1 MSIDYTK
8 NSRENARIN
17 AKILMSLRDAVIIGA
32 GPAGLACAL
41 EFQKNEADAVV
52 VEKDCLTSTV
62 YRFPDQ
68 MRFFSSASG
77 LEIGDFRMHAE
88 GNQPTR
94 GEAIRYYRE
103 VVSQARLDIR
113 QRETVLS
120 IDGVPGNFHLRT
132 SRGTV
137 RARQVVVA
145 TGYYGS
151 PNLLGVP
158 GESLPKVAHYYRDAH
173 PYFGSDVVVIGGRNS
188 AGIVA
193 VELADAG
200 ARVTLV
206 HRGDRFG
213 MKPAIRAALEA
224 RIASQ
229 QIQVLMRSRVTA
241 IHQFFVA
248 VDTPRGEREI
258 ANDFVF
264 AMTGYHADFEF
275 LTRNGIPLSPCGD
288 RPIYDPETLES
299 GRPGVYF
306 AGAVMAGVYTHE
318 IAIESSRHHGAKIM
332 AGISSKSKLGEMC
345 GAAAPDP
352 RLDAALG

>member
-1 MSIDYTK
+1 MQGLTPIF
-8 NSRENARIN
+8 
-17 AKILMSLRDAVIIGA
+17 LMSLRDAVIIGA

-41 EFQKNEADAVV
+41 EFQKNEEDAVV

-68 MRFFSSASG
+68 MRFFSTAAG
-77 LEIGDFRMHAE
+77 LEIGDFRMHSE
-88 GNQPTR
+88 SDQPTR
-94 GEAIRYYRE
+94 AEAIRYYRE
-103 VVSQARLDIR
+103 VVGRAQLEIR

-132 SRGTV
+132 SRATI
-137 RARQVVVA
+137 RARRVVVA

-173 PYFGSDVVVIGGRNS
+173 PYFGSDVMVVGGRNS

-193 VELADAG
+193 VELADVG

-206 HRGDRFG
+206 HRGDQFG
-213 MKPAIRAALEA
+213 MKPAIRAALES
-224 RIASQ
+224 RIASK
-229 QIQVLMRSRVTA
+229 QIQVFMRSRVSA

-248 VDTPRGEREI
+248 VATPRGEREI
-258 ANDFVF
+258 VNDFVF
-264 AMTGYHADFEF
+264 AMTGYHPDFEF
-275 LTRNGIPLSPCGD
+275 LTRNGIPLTPAGD
-288 RPIYDPETLES
+288 RPIYNPATLES

-306 AGAVMAGVYTHE
+306 AGAVMAGIYTHE
-318 IAIESSRHHGAKIM
+318 IAIEASRQHGAKIM
-332 AGISSKSKLGEMC
+332 AGIHGQSKLDEMC
-345 GAAAPDP
+345 GRAVPDRRP
-352 RLDAALG
+352 DAALG